1 MEEEI
6 QQYLR
11 FHPLSSRSELM
22 EGVNTKVSVATFK
35 RLLAAMISA
44 GSIEVIG
51 QGPATCYKLTPQTF
65 VTSYFD
71 LESYFRKEVDEREIQ
86 QAFNFS
92 LIPDILP
99 NVDPFTMDERKH
111 LTALQETFRRNV
123 LEMTDGEY
131 RKEME
136 RLGVDLSW
144 KSSQIEGNTY
154 NLLETERLLL
164 EKEEAK
170 ETAEDVY
177 EEETTEA
184 ETETVEAAEEEA
196 DAEISEDAEE
206 EEIPESG
213 EETEEIA

>member
-1 MEEEI
+1 M
-6 QQYLR
+6 
-11 FHPLSSRSELM
+11 
-22 EGVNTKVSVATFK
+22 NTKVSVATFK

-144 KSSQIEGNTY
+144 KSSQIEGTHIIFLKRKDFCWKKKKQKVKLKKKPLCY
-154 NLLETERLLL
+154 
-164 EKEEAK
+164 
-170 ETAEDVY
+170 
-177 EEETTEA
+177 
-184 ETETVEAAEEEA
+184 
-196 DAEISEDAEE
+196 
-206 EEIPESG
+206 
-213 EETEEIA
+213 

>member
-164 EKEEAK
+164 EKEEEK
-170 ETAEDVY
+170 VKLKKKPLCY
-177 EEETTEA
+177 
-184 ETETVEAAEEEA
+184 
-196 DAEISEDAEE
+196 
-206 EEIPESG
+206 
-213 EETEEIA
+213 

>member
-131 RKEME
+131 RIKVPEFNQFCNAKGVSARYARKHLYE
-136 RLGVDLSW
+136 SGRLR
-144 KSSQIEGNTY
+144 SSTDGGKINYTCPVQDSETKK
-154 NLLETERLLL
+154 TERCVCI
-164 EKEEAK
+164 
-170 ETAEDVY
+170 T
-177 EEETTEA
+177 TTE
-184 ETETVEAAEEEA
+184 
-196 DAEISEDAEE
+196 
-206 EEIPESG
+206 
-213 EETEEIA
+213 

>member
-1 MEEEI
+1 
-6 QQYLR
+6 
-11 FHPLSSRSELM
+11 M

-111 LTALQETFRRNV
+111 FNGSSRKRLEECIRNDRRRV
-123 LEMTDGEY
+123 P
-131 RKEME
+131 E
-136 RLGVDLSW
+136 RNG
-144 KSSQIEGNTY
+144 
-154 NLLETERLLL
+154 R
-164 EKEEAK
+164 
-170 ETAEDVY
+170 
-177 EEETTEA
+177 
-184 ETETVEAAEEEA
+184 
-196 DAEISEDAEE
+196 
-206 EEIPESG
+206 
-213 EETEEIA
+213 

>member
-164 EKEEAK
+164 EKEGIR
-170 ETAEDVY
+170 VLW
-177 EEETTEA
+177 TEKGWKVDMK
-184 ETETVEAAEEEA
+184 TFGWKNTL
-196 DAEISEDAEE
+196 EDAEE
-206 EEIPESG
+206 LRREFERLG
-213 EETEEIA
+213 V

>member
-111 LTALQETFRRNV
+111 LTALQETFRSIRNDRRRV
-123 LEMTDGEY
+123 P
-131 RKEME
+131 E
-136 RLGVDLSW
+136 RNGKVRCGS
-144 KSSQIEGNTY
+144 
-154 NLLETERLLL
+154 
-164 EKEEAK
+164 
-170 ETAEDVY
+170 
-177 EEETTEA
+177 
-184 ETETVEAAEEEA
+184 
-196 DAEISEDAEE
+196 
-206 EEIPESG
+206 
-213 EETEEIA
+213 

>member
-71 LESYFRKEVDEREIQ
+71 LESYFRKLSIS
-86 QAFNFS
+86 ALF
-92 LIPDILP
+92 LIYCL
-99 NVDPFTMDERKH
+99 M
-111 LTALQETFRRNV
+111 LT
-123 LEMTDGEY
+123 
-131 RKEME
+131 
-136 RLGVDLSW
+136 LSRW
-144 KSSQIEGNTY
+144 MNGN
-154 NLLETERLLL
+154 
-164 EKEEAK
+164 
-170 ETAEDVY
+170 
-177 EEETTEA
+177 
-184 ETETVEAAEEEA
+184 
-196 DAEISEDAEE
+196 I
-206 EEIPESG
+206 
-213 EETEEIA
+213 

>member
-144 KSSQIEGNTY
+144 KSSQIEGTHIIFLKRKDFCWKKKKQKVKLKKKPLCY
-154 NLLETERLLL
+154 
-164 EKEEAK
+164 
-170 ETAEDVY
+170 
-177 EEETTEA
+177 
-184 ETETVEAAEEEA
+184 
-196 DAEISEDAEE
+196 
-206 EEIPESG
+206 
-213 EETEEIA
+213 